1 MTAPAKAR
9 PRAAMPTGT
18 AGAPAIIGSSPAATQ
33 LRATIARVAPSD
45 VSVLVVGP
53 SGAGKE
59 IVARSIHAGSARAAR
74 PFVALNCAAIPADL
88 LESELFGVERG
99 AFTGAGEPRPGRIED
114 AQGGT
119 LFLDEIGD
127 MPLAMQAKLLRV
139 IEERRV
145 SRLGGGR
152 EMPVDIRLVSA
163 THRDLGQAIARGQFR
178 EDLFFRLAVFPLR
191 VPSLAERVSD
201 IPELV
206 THFAAQLAPPGG
218 ATLSFTAAAL
228 ALLARPAWRGN
239 VRELR
244 NIVERASVLAGTSGV
259 VDVALARELLEPVT
273 AAPGDRAP
281 AVDRAL
287 AHFAEPP
294 PFAAGRCDLDS
305 ILGDLERR
313 YIRAALDRSGGV
325 VAEAAR
331 LLGLRR
337 TTLLDRMR
345 KHGLSA
351 DRRARGAGAGA
362 PTARGGRAAA
372 ASGGHMLPAQH
383 AA

>member
-1 MTAPAKAR
+1 MTRSGVSPRPGERLAAPV
-9 PRAAMPTGT
+9 
-18 AGAPAIIGSSPAATQ
+18 IIGSSAAAAQ
-33 LRATIARVAPSD
+33 LRATISRVANSD

-53 SGAGKE
+53 SGSGKE
-59 IVARSIHAGSARAAR
+59 IVARGIHAGSARAAR

-99 AFTGAGEPRPGRIED
+99 AFTGAGEPRAGRIEE

-145 SRLGGGR
+145 ARLGGGR
-152 EMPVDIRLVSA
+152 EVPVDIRLVSA

-206 THFAAQLAPPGG
+206 GHFAAQLAAPGQPP
-218 ATLSFTAAAL
+218 LVFTASAL

-244 NIVERASVLAGTSGV
+244 NVVERVSVMAATTGLVDAALVREMLEPALAQPGRIGAAVESGLAG
-259 VDVALARELLEPVT
+259 
-273 AAPGDRAP
+273 
-281 AVDRAL
+281 
-287 AHFAEPP
+287 FAEPP
-294 PFAAGRCDLDS
+294 PFAAGRCDLDA
-305 ILGDLERR
+305 ILGELERR
-313 YIRAALDRSGGV
+313 YIASAIERSGGV

-345 KHGLSA
+345 KHKLGA
-351 DRRARGAGAGA
+351 GRRARSASANAG
-362 PTARGGRAAA
+362 PSAALA
-372 ASGGHMLPAQH
+372 LPNAKSEAMAVQH
-383 AA
+383 VG